1 MWSYELN
8 DPPQAVVIRQIS
20 TSQRL
25 EKLLFSYKQF
35 NFLNLYHFGRATE
48 VFDAAQ
54 ERGLEERKKVKI

>member
-8 DPPQAVVIRQIS
+8 DLPRAVVILQSS

-25 EKLLFSYKQF
+25 EKLLFSQKQF
-35 NFLNLYHFGRATE
+35 NFLNLYHLGETTT

-54 ERGLEERKKVKI
+54 ERGLEEREKVTI